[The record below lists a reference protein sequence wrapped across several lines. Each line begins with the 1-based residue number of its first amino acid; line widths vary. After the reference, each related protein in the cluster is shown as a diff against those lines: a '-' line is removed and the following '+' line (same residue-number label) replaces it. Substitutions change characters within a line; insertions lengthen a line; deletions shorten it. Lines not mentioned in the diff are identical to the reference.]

1 MDIRLNGIEARILG
15 VLIEKQMAT
24 PEYYPLTL
32 NALVNACNQ
41 KSNREP
47 VMDLTESEVAQWLKS
62 LRDRHLVWQV
72 RMQGSRVA
80 KYEHNLQDTVDL
92 SKREQAI
99 MCELLLRGPQTPGE
113 LRTRAG
119 RLVEFQ
125 SLREV
130 EYVLQQLSEHA
141 QGPFVTKLP
150 MQPGRKEHRFAH
162 LFSDVPEGEDA
173 KDELSAIAA
182 SASEGRGLPG
192 KSDRVTALEQRVTEL
207 EAQLAEMKETFEQ
220 FRKQFE

>member
-1 MDIRLNGIEARILG
+1 MDIRLTAIEARILG

-24 PEYYPLTL
+24 PDYYPMTL

-47 VMDLTESEVAQWLKS
+47 VMDLPEPEVAESLKS
-62 LRDRHLVWQV
+62 LRDQRLVWQV
-72 RMQGSRVA
+72 RAHGSRVA

-92 SKREQAI
+92 SRREKAI

-113 LRTRAG
+113 LRTRAS

-130 EYVLQQLSEHA
+130 EYLLQQLSEHA
-141 QGPFVTKLP
+141 QGPFVVQLP
-150 MQPGRKEHRFAH
+150 KQPGRKEHRFAH
-162 LFSDVPEGEDA
+162 LFSEVPEGEDA
-173 KDELSAIAA
+173 TDELSAAA
-182 SASEGRGLPG
+182 SYSDGRGLPG
-192 KSDRVTALEQRVTEL
+192 KSDRVAALEQRVTEL
-207 EAQLAEMKETFEQ
+207 ETQLAEMREAFDQ